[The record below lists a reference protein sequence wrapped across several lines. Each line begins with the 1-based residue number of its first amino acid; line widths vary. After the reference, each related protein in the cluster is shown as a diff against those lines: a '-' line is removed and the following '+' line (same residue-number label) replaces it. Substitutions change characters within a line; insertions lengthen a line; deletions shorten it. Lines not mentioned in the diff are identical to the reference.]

1 MTDLKQDAHL
11 LLHLNEVNFP
21 SLDARKWVYSEA
33 LEQVVKAGTFFD
45 TYALDSD
52 ERFYVNE
59 IANYFEKLGMFWKRG
74 IVEETL
80 ALEWQAAG
88 LYWQKIGPV
97 LIQSREIFGINNLW
111 KDFEALA
118 KEGMA

>member
-11 LLHLNEVNFP
+11 LLHLNEVFFP

-33 LEQVVKAGTFFD
+33 LENVVKAGTFFD

-59 IANYFEKLGMFWKRG
+59 IANYFEKLGMFWKKG
-74 IVEETL
+74 IVDSAL
-80 ALEWQAAG
+80 VLEWQSAG
-88 LYWQKIGPV
+88 LYWQKIGPILV
-97 LIQSREIFGINNLW
+97 QSREIFGIGNLW
-111 KDFEALA
+111 EDFEALA